1 MLVLFAYMATRD
13 LEAVAIQVRSKVQ
26 AKIFINKCK

>member
-1 MLVLFAYMATRD
+1 MLVSFTYMAARD

-26 AKIFINKCK
+26 AKIFFNKCK